1 MPPCMCLGGGLQV
14 TQKVQ
19 TSGDVAGRIK
29 PCMKLIR
36 ANMPQ
41 ASVYKQLGSML
52 SCFAY
57 PIFKYRF
64 ATFFRGEQGLLP
76 YLEVKTVST
85 VMFLEFQSTTQG
97 LLVIPSPYF
106 EGRLSAKPLKKRKQG
121 FALSLVLKMRVLGR
135 RKGPIL
141 QSGRINCL
149 QLYPAPRSRYNT

>member
-1 MPPCMCLGGGLQV
+1 MYVPGRGF
-14 TQKVQ
+14 
-19 TSGDVAGRIK
+19 TSNTKGANVGDVAGRIK
-29 PCMKLIR
+29 PCLKLIR

-41 ASVYKQLGSML
+41 ASVYKQLSPML
-52 SCFAY
+52 SCFAD

-106 EGRLSAKPLKKRKQG
+106 EGRLSAKPLKKKKTR
-121 FALSLVLKMRVLGR
+121 FRA
-135 RKGPIL
+135 
-141 QSGRINCL
+141 
-149 QLYPAPRSRYNT
+149 

>member
-1 MPPCMCLGGGLQV
+1 MLQV
-14 TQKVQ
+14 ELNHVWSLFVLTCLKQ
-19 TSGDVAGRIK
+19 TCINNSA
-29 PCMKLIR
+29 PCW
-36 ANMPQ
+36 
-41 ASVYKQLGSML
+41 VV
-52 SCFAY
+52 FAY

-106 EGRLSAKPLKKRKQG
+106 KGRLSAKPLKKRKQG
-121 FALSLVLKMRVLGR
+121 FALSLVLKMRVLGT

-149 QLYPAPRSRYNT
+149 QLYPAPRSRYNTWSKHRAK

>member
-1 MPPCMCLGGGLQV
+1 M
-14 TQKVQ
+14 
-19 TSGDVAGRIK
+19 
-29 PCMKLIR
+29 
-36 ANMPQ
+36 
-41 ASVYKQLGSML
+41 
-52 SCFAY
+52 FAY

-121 FALSLVLKMRVLGR
+121 FALSLVLKMRVLEHV
-135 RKGPIL
+135 KGL
-141 QSGRINCL
+141 FCNQGG
-149 QLYPAPRSRYNT
+149 